1 MMKVKLHFHLSF
13 SVLLILAIVS
23 ISPAQRRGSR
33 LVSPEIHPD
42 RRVTFRLRAPQ
53 ARQVSLSVEFA
64 SGLQNMAQ
72 DDAGVWSITLGP
84 AEPDI
89 YSYSFRVD
97 GLQIADP
104 GNPYLKIGLSSN
116 TSLLEVTGD
125 TPRFYQ
131 EQNVPHGVV
140 HTHRYHSQ
148 VLGVNRGV
156 YVYTPPDYEKNTNV
170 KYPVFYLLHGAGD
183 DEKGWTNEGR
193 AHFIMDNLLAQGK
206 AKPMI
211 IVMPNGQTPR
221 TANQSGSRYA
231 GFEQDLLNDI
241 IPLVEKHYRVAS
253 GPENRAL
260 AGLSMG
266 GGQTQEIGFGHLDK
280 FSWIG
285 LFSAA
290 LQTELPEAQL
300 AALEQANAKL
310 KLLWIGIGK
319 DDFLLE
325 SNQKFLALLQ
335 EKKVRHVARITEGG
349 HTWRNWRSYLHEL
362 IPQLFTDEHEMV
374 RK

>member
-1 MMKVKLHFHLSF
+1 MKVKLNFHLFF
-13 SVLLILAIVS
+13 SVLFILAVVS
-23 ISPAQRRGSR
+23 TSQAQQRARR

-53 ARQVSLSVEFA
+53 ARQVNVSVEFA
-64 SGLQNMAQ
+64 PGQQTMKK

-84 AEPDI
+84 AQTDI

-104 GNPYLKIGLSSN
+104 VNPCLKIGLSSN
-116 TSLLEVTGD
+116 TSLLEVAGD
-125 TPRFYQ
+125 TPRFYE

-148 VLGVNRGV
+148 ALGINRGV

-183 DEKGWTNEGR
+183 DERGWTNEGR

-221 TANQSGSRYA
+221 TPNQSGSRYA

-241 IPLVEKHYRVAS
+241 IPLVERHYRVAS

-266 GGQTQEIGFGHLDK
+266 GGQTQEIGFKHLDK
-280 FSWIG
+280 FGWIG

-290 LQTELPEAQL
+290 LRSELPEVQL
-300 AALEQANAKL
+300 AALDQANEKL
-310 KLLWIGIGK
+310 KLLWIGIGR
-319 DDFLLE
+319 DDFLLDA
-325 SNQKFLALLQ
+325 NQKFLALLQ
-335 EKKVRHVARITEGG
+335 QKKVKHIAQITEGG

-362 IPQLFTDEHEMV
+362 IPQLFAGEHETL